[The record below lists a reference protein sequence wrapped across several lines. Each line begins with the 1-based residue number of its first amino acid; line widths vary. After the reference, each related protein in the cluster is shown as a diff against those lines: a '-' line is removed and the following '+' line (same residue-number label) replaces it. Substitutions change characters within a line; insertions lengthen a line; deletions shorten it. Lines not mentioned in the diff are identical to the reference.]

1 MLIFFFLMNF
11 HLFHA
16 CSEKRMELL
25 SGCKQALKVAHE
37 IVAGTA
43 GLFYHVWL
51 RFIFFKHS
59 IFNNSFYLGIL
70 LNRAPAV

>member
-1 MLIFFFLMNF
+1 
-11 HLFHA
+11 
-16 CSEKRMELL
+16 MELL

-70 LNRAPAV
+70 LNRAAAV